1 LIEISSLPLSKL
13 KITFPSEAKSKI
25 PLALLRNEIIKGKV
39 IKTLT
44 SQTALL
50 LIKGRT
56 VLAQSNAPLK
66 EGTVVSLKVVD
77 TDPMPTLKLHPTPLA
92 KPAGANMGLI
102 FSALEENIWK
112 SVMEKVVE
120 PGFPK
125 TEGTHIKEVLTEL
138 SRDLLFKPK
147 PDFLS
152 ALIDKLGLRWEA
164 KLRHLLISKQVE
176 SGSIEN
182 LIKGDLKGLGA
193 RSIVLRQEEEGFLN
207 RFVTTLD
214 NIQLLNR
221 LGLDQKQKI
230 FLPVPMHFQD
240 GLFTVGQLL
249 IQLPQKESH
258 KEENQRTE
266 KAFFKVTFLLQMSIL
281 GPLRADLT
289 LSGKTINA
297 RIWLT
302 KEDAKVL
309 VEKNLPSLIDSLRQ
323 HGFLIHRI
331 ECQLRDKEQVRQS
344 LIKEMI
350 LEEGQTISLR
360 A

>member
-1 LIEISSLPLSKL
+1 MIEVSSLPFSKL
-13 KITFPSEAKSKI
+13 KISFPSDEKSKI
-25 PLALLRNEIIKGKV
+25 PLAFLKNEIIKGKV

-44 SQTALL
+44 SQNALL
-50 LIKGRT
+50 SIKGRT
-56 VLAQSNAPLK
+56 VLAQSNSPLK
-66 EGTVVSLKVVD
+66 EGTVVSLKVVN
-77 TDPMPTLKLHPTPLA
+77 TAPMPTLNLHGTPLA
-92 KPAGANMGLI
+92 NSAGANMGQI
-102 FSALEENIWK
+102 FSALEENIWE
-112 SVMEKVVE
+112 SVMKKVVE

-125 TEGTHIKEVLTEL
+125 TEGTHIKRVLNEL
-138 SRDLLFKPK
+138 SRDLLLKPK
-147 PDFLS
+147 PDLLK

-164 KLRHLLISKQVE
+164 KLRNLLISKQVE
-176 SGSIEN
+176 SSSVEN

-193 RSIVLRQEEEGFLN
+193 RSIALTQEEEGFLN
-207 RFVTTLD
+207 RFITTLD

-240 GLFTVGQLL
+240 GFFTVGQLL
-249 IQLPQKESH
+249 IQLPQKESY

-266 KAFFKVTFLLQMSIL
+266 KAFFKVTFLLQMSTL

-302 KEDAKVL
+302 KEDTKVL
-309 VEKNLPSLIDSLRQ
+309 MEKNLPSLIDNLRQ
-323 HGFLIHRI
+323 HGFLINRI

-350 LEEGQTISLR
+350 LEEGRTISLR